1 MWGGL
6 MSKRA
11 TTKSMGGLEPRKQNF
26 VTLNIEFISSKAI
39 SKHENAQAVT
49 LSKY

>member
-1 MWGGL
+1 

-11 TTKSMGGLEPRKQNF
+11 TTKSMGGLQPRKQNF
-26 VTLNIEFISSKAI
+26 VTLNIEFTYSKTI
-39 SKHENAQAVT
+39 SKHKNAQAVI